1 MSYKPAEL
9 RGLEPI
15 HTNGGVRGPNII
27 TLFPA
32 VGKFR
37 SKHRWIQRL
46 IWIKQTIT
54 NMINMLP
61 ELWHSC
67 LASGDRRLGV
77 GPSKLA
83 PSPSLV
89 EYIPRSQIS

>member
-1 MSYKPAEL
+1 MYKND
-9 RGLEPI
+9 RV
-15 HTNGGVRGPNII
+15 GGSNII
-27 TLFPA
+27 ALFPA

-37 SKHRWIQRL
+37 SKHKWIRGL

-54 NMINMLP
+54 NMINTLP

-83 PSPSLV
+83 PFPSLV
-89 EYIPRSQIS
+89 DYIPRSQIS